1 MTRKLDKDA
10 ADVVA
15 GNLRALLQRVGK
27 TDKEFVTALGSTD
40 AYQILEAHRNIGPN
54 TRKKIVR
61 VFHDWGQKWVTE
73 DEIVIRDPMALRI
86 TERMVPVFDAMAG
99 QPYDFDDKGYPVGE
113 SDKFELANTRDPN
126 AFWVKVHGDSMV
138 DAGILPGSRVLIE
151 PNLPVE
157 NGNIVFVR
165 RKGEVTIK
173 KLIKKDS
180 RIILQPMNSRSS
192 YEPIIID
199 DPEELKT
206 IRIYRATQFTRNI

>member
-1 MTRKLDKDA
+1 MARKLDKDH

-15 GNLRALLQRVGK
+15 GNIKGILQRIGRNEK
-27 TDKEFVTALGSTD
+27 DFVTAYGSTD

-54 TRKKIVR
+54 ARKKIVK

-73 DEIVIRDPMALRI
+73 DEIVIRDPVALRI
-86 TERMVPVFDAMAG
+86 MERMVPVFDAMAG
-99 QPYDFDDKGYPVGE
+99 QPHDFDDKGYPVGH

-126 AFWVKVHGDSMV
+126 AFWVMVHGDSMV
-138 DAGILPGSRVLIE
+138 DAGIMPGSRVLIE

-165 RKGEVTIK
+165 YRGEVTVK
-173 KLIKKDS
+173 KLIKKDA